1 MNLHHQ
7 VVGVRYAHEY
17 LDASTLE
24 TKPGGYQVTSQLG
37 LYSKLKVSLGKIA
50 IL

>member
-17 LDASTLE
+17 LDPSTLE
-24 TKPGGYQVTSQLG
+24 TKPGGEDTKLQVSWD
-37 LYSKLKVSLGKIA
+37 YIA
-50 IL
+50 NLRSALVK